1 MGFIQKWFGFNG
13 WNTLSTKGSVFATIL
28 YRILFVVG
36 LAAAII
42 TYSYISGGEDPSI
55 IWIAIVGIVWF
66 LIFQFSINLIFV
78 NSS

>member
-13 WNTLSTKGSVFATIL
+13 WKALSTSESVAATIL
-28 YRILFVVG
+28 YCIMFVVG

-55 IWIAIVGIVWF
+55 IWITIVGLVWF
-66 LIFQFSINLIFV
+66 LVFQFSINLIFV

>member
-13 WNTLSTKGSVFATIL
+13 WKALSTKGSVFATIL
-28 YRILFVVG
+28 YRILFVIG

-55 IWIAIVGIVWF
+55 IWIAIVGIFWF